1 MARLLYAWKG
11 REPKRLIVESSK
23 IIQLDA
29 DKEANTIV
37 AFDSDDNVEAFVIVT
52 KKEKGKSREVVSCKN
67 DNFTTELHTPKAAL
81 YPELNIR
88 SASTLERE
96 TSVASA

>member
-81 YPELNIR
+81 YRYPVLYI
-88 SASTLERE
+88 LY
-96 TSVASA
+96 V